1 MVMGNVIHNDE
12 QKCLVNTLSRLRESS
27 MSAVVSADMADDYT
41 MYMHV
46 DRPVQK
52 KFIDVL
58 QSTYDSDHAELI
70 LLCGSVGD
78 GKSHM
83 LSYCNEKYKEMMKEF
98 YVHNDSTASLF
109 VDKPASYTLK
119 SIMEPFCDE
128 KIKESTNKVILAI
141 NLGTLNNFI
150 EADTENHFTLFKKY
164 VEDSGILSGTSDDEI
179 DETYFHSV
187 NFADYHMYELSE
199 NNVSS
204 HYISGIFNKI
214 TQDSS
219 DNIFHNEY
227 CNCCLNCKNAEICP
241 IKANYELLSSEKV
254 QSGIISVLVEAIVKN
269 KLILSTRSF
278 LNMIYEILVDEK
290 YIDRGSAEPR
300 KLPENYT
307 QVDYYKALL
316 PNTLFGKDE
325 SSEIFDAI
333 KTVDP
338 MRIRNESIDDFIVYY
353 ENSSEVIKIFKNSLS
368 SFEYVLKKVDG
379 LNFVDPALHSVKEV
393 LLRTYIRLCR
403 LTDTQKELI
412 PVDEDYIEYM
422 TALYQWNIGDFK
434 SIKNIFNTVSKAVL
448 LWNGYAE
455 GNEMQ
460 LHRGNQK
467 SAYHLVQEVKIKPVQ
482 NNSGIFSTAVE
493 LCSFKDEIKLT
504 YRSNDSSSQMA
515 DLDLDYSLYK
525 LLKNVLNGYIPS
537 AMDKRVNVKCVEFI
551 NKISKWGTKGESIE
565 IRDLTQKEMKQ
576 YTLSYEEG
584 FGYSFEVN

>member
-1 MVMGNVIHNDE
+1 MDLNGQNDE
-12 QKCLVNTLSRLRESS
+12 QKCLVNALSRLRESS

-46 DRPVQK
+46 DRPVQAR
-52 KFIDVL
+52 FVEVL
-58 QSTYDSDHAELI
+58 QSTYNSDHAELI

-83 LSYCNEKYKEMMKEF
+83 LSYCNEKYPDMMKEF
-98 YVHNDSTASLF
+98 YVHNDSTASLY

-128 KIKESTNKVILAI
+128 KINNSNDKVILAI

-150 EADTENHFTLFKKY
+150 EDDTENRFTIFKKY
-164 VEDSGILSGTSDDEI
+164 VDAAGILSGTCNDDV

-187 NFADYHMYELSE
+187 NFADYHMYELLE
-199 NNVSS
+199 KNVSS
-204 HYISGIFNKI
+204 HYISGIFSKI

-219 DNIFHNEY
+219 DNVFYEDY
-227 CNCCLNCKNAEICP
+227 SNCCLNCKNAAICP
-241 IKANYELLSSEKV
+241 IKANYELLSSQKV
-254 QSGIISVLVEAIVKN
+254 QDGIISVIVEAIVKN

-278 LNMIYEILVDEK
+278 FNMIYEILVDER
-290 YIDRGSAEPR
+290 YFDRGSVEPR

-333 KTVDP
+333 KSVDP
-338 MRIRNESIDDFIVYY
+338 MRIRNEKSDDFFVYY
-353 ENSSEVIKIFKNSLS
+353 ENTSEIIDIFKGNLP
-368 SFEYVLKKVDG
+368 SFEYVLDKVKG
-379 LNFVDPALHSVKEV
+379 LDFSDPALHSVKEI

-403 LTDTQKELI
+403 LTDSQKDLI
-412 PVDEDYIEYM
+412 PIDEEYVEYM
-422 TALYQWNIGDFK
+422 SALYQWNIGDYK

-455 GNEMQ
+455 NNEMQ
-460 LHRGNQK
+460 LIRGNQK
-467 SAYHLVQEVKIKPVQ
+467 SSYHLVQEIKIKPVQ
-482 NNSGIFSTAVE
+482 TNSGITAESTE

-504 YRSNDSSSQMA
+504 YRSNDSAKQLA

-537 AMDKRVNVKCVEFI
+537 AVDKRVNVKCVEFI
-551 NKISKWGTKGESIE
+551 NKISKWGTKGESLE

>member
-1 MVMGNVIHNDE
+1 MDINIQNDE
-12 QKCLVNTLSRLRESS
+12 QKCLVNALSRLRESS

-46 DRPVQK
+46 DRPVQT
-52 KFIDVL
+52 KFVEVL
-58 QSTYDSDHAELI
+58 QSTYNSNHAELI

-83 LSYCNEKYKEMMKEF
+83 LSYCNEKYQEMMSRF
-98 YVHNDSTASLF
+98 YVHNDSTASLY
-109 VDKPASYTLK
+109 VDKPASFTLK

-128 KIKESTNKVILAI
+128 KINDSTDKVILAI

-150 EADTENHFTLFKKY
+150 ESDTDNRFTLFKKY
-164 VEDSGILSGTSDDEI
+164 VEAAGIFSGTSNDDF

-187 NFADYHMYELSE
+187 NFADYHMYELLE
-199 NNVSS
+199 DRVSS
-204 HYISGIFNKI
+204 HYISGIFRKI

-219 DNIFHNEY
+219 DNVFFEEY
-227 CNCCLNCKNAEICP
+227 GNCCLNCQNAEICP
-241 IKANYELLSSEKV
+241 IKANYELLSNKKV
-254 QSGIISVLVEAIVKN
+254 QNGIISVLVEAIVKN

-278 LNMIYEILVDEK
+278 LNMIYEILVDER
-290 YIDRGSAEPR
+290 YFDRGSVEPR

-338 MRIRNESIDDFIVYY
+338 MRIRNENIDDFFVYY
-353 ENSSEVIKIFKNSLS
+353 ENSSEVLDIFKKDLP
-368 SFEYVLKKVDG
+368 SFEYVLNKVKG
-379 LNFVDPALHSVKEV
+379 LDFADPALHGVKEI
-393 LLRTYIRLCR
+393 LLRTYVRLCR
-403 LTDTQKELI
+403 LADSKMDLI
-412 PVDEDYIEYM
+412 PLDEDYREYM
-422 TALYQWNIGDFK
+422 TALYQWNIGDNK
-434 SIKNIFNTVSKAVL
+434 SIKNVFSTVSKAVL

-455 GNEMQ
+455 NNEMQ
-460 LHRGNQK
+460 LLRGNQK
-467 SAYHLVQEVKIKPVQ
+467 SSYHLVQEIKIKPVQ
-482 NNSGIFSTAVE
+482 TNSGIIADSAE

-504 YRSNDSSSQMA
+504 YRSNDSASQLA

-525 LLKNVLNGYIPS
+525 LLKSVLNGYIPS
-537 AMDKRVNVKCVEFI
+537 VVDKRVNVKCVEFI
-551 NKISKWGTKGESIE
+551 NKISQWGSKGESLE

-576 YTLSYEEG
+576 YTLSYEDG

>member
-1 MVMGNVIHNDE
+1 MDINIQNDE
-12 QKCLVNTLSRLRESS
+12 QKCLVNALSRLRESS

-46 DRPVQK
+46 DRPVQT
-52 KFIDVL
+52 KFVEVL
-58 QSTYDSDHAELI
+58 QSTYNSNHAELI

-83 LSYCNEKYKEMMKEF
+83 LSYCNEKYPEMMDEF
-98 YVHNDSTASLF
+98 YVHNDSTASLY
-109 VDKPASYTLK
+109 VDKPASFTLK

-128 KIKESTNKVILAI
+128 KINDSTAKVILAI

-150 EADTENHFTLFKKY
+150 EDDTDNRFTIFKEY
-164 VEDSGILSGTSDDEI
+164 VDASGILSGTCNDDV

-187 NFADYHMYELSE
+187 NFADYHMYELLE
-199 NNVSS
+199 NGVSS
-204 HYISGIFNKI
+204 HYISGIFSKI

-219 DNIFHNEY
+219 DNIFYEEY
-227 CNCCLNCKNAEICP
+227 CNCCMNCKNAAICP
-241 IKANYELLSSEKV
+241 IKANYELLSSKKV
-254 QSGIISVLVEAIVKN
+254 QDGIISVLVEAIVKN

-278 LNMIYEILVDEK
+278 LNMIYEILVDERFF
-290 YIDRGSAEPR
+290 DRGSVEPR
-300 KLPENYT
+300 KLPKNYS

-316 PNTLFGKDE
+316 PNTLFGKE
-325 SSEIFDAI
+325 EASEIFDAI

-338 MRIRNESIDDFIVYY
+338 MRIRNEKIDDFFVYY
-353 ENSSEVIKIFKNSLS
+353 ENTSEVIDIFKDNLP
-368 SFEYVLKKVDG
+368 SFEFVLEKVKG
-379 LNFVDPALHSVKEV
+379 LDFSDPALHSVKEV
-393 LLRTYIRLCR
+393 LLRTYVRLCR
-403 LTDTQKELI
+403 LTDSQKDLI
-412 PVDEDYIEYM
+412 PVDEEYVEYM
-422 TALYQWNIGDFK
+422 AALYQWNIGDYK
-434 SIKNIFNTVSKAVL
+434 SIKNVFNTVSKAVL

-455 GNEMQ
+455 NNEMQ
-460 LHRGNQK
+460 LIRGNQK
-467 SAYHLVQEVKIKPVQ
+467 SSYHLVQEIKIKPVQ
-482 NNSGIFSTAVE
+482 TNSGITAESTE

-504 YRSNDSSSQMA
+504 YRSNDSINQQA

-537 AMDKRVNVKCVEFI
+537 AVDKRVNVKCVEFI
-551 NKISKWGTKGESIE
+551 NKISKWGTKAESLE